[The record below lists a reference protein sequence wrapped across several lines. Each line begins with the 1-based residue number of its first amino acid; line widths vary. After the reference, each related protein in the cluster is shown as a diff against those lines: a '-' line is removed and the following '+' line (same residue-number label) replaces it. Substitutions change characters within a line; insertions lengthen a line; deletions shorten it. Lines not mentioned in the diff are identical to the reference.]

1 MAGTRTQKRHSS
13 TKSRLA
19 LADDRVLSA
28 ILQIRGQRAMLDTS
42 LATLYGVETRVLVQ
56 AVKRNLARFPAD
68 FMFQLTP
75 EELLHLK
82 SQVVI
87 SSAHGGRRTRPYVF
101 TEQGVAMLSSVL
113 RSPRA
118 VAVNIAV
125 MRAFVRIREL
135 VAGHA
140 GLLRRLDD
148 LEKRYDGQFRTVFE
162 AIRALVA
169 VENTPRRRIGFH
181 ADPEPVQSLALPARR
196 PVSNRKR

>member
-1 MAGTRTQKRHSS
+1 MAGTRTPKSHSS
-13 TKSRLA
+13 TRTRIA

-28 ILQIRGQRAMLDTS
+28 ILQIRGQRVMLDTS
-42 LATLYGVETRVLVQ
+42 LATLYGVETRALVQ

-75 EELLHLK
+75 EELVHLK

-87 SSAHGGRRTRPYVF
+87 SNAHGGRRTRPYVF

-140 GLLRRLDD
+140 GLLRRLND

-181 ADPEPVQSLALPARR
+181 ADPDAVQAVAAPVRR
-196 PVSNRKR
+196 PVTNRKG